1 MKLSVITATLII
13 LALSLASCS
22 KRGSIEDTESSMN
35 DDPILN
41 DNQYANVENETIFT
55 IHEKLADELMN
66 SGQEVFEVVIEVTDC
81 ASARTAATKLSNIES
96 RLNKV
101 YEELKTLD
109 PPPAELRATI
119 RNRMNERDEVMWS
132 LQGKVNTIIKSLDS
146 ESSSLLTAAMMKCS
160 AVMENNRDEFQRH
173 FRFDEQ

>member
-41 DNQYANVENETIFT
+41 DNQYANVENETLFT

-66 SGQEVFEVVIEVTDC
+66 SGQEVFEVVIEVTDS

-101 YEELKTLD
+101 YEELNTLD

-119 RNRMNERDEVMWS
+119 RKRMNERDEVMWS

-160 AVMENNRDEFQRH
+160 AVMEKNRDEFQRH